1 MSDKP
6 SHVDVIRRLCGAHLI
21 ASGFNLALLIR
32 HDTDVFQGLVLP
44 VLFIMLSFPYKLGFS
59 NRLYKLLD
67 WRIFMSLLFYCLPIS
82 LLLLAVYTRIYYKEL
97 MVLLGITSKKT
108 VHRFSWTVLI
118 FAITGALL
126 FYKGTKLFC
135 IIWLI
140 ALLLLIGILSFFIF
154 NLLLKKD

>member
-1 MSDKP
+1 MSP
-6 SHVDVIRRLCGAHLI
+6 
-21 ASGFNLALLIR
+21 
-32 HDTDVFQGLVLP
+32 
-44 VLFIMLSFPYKLGFS
+44 
-59 NRLYKLLD
+59 
-67 WRIFMSLLFYCLPIS
+67 LFYCLPIS

-118 FAITGALL
+118 FAITGELL
-126 FYKGTKLFC
+126 FYKGTKLVC